1 MKLKYIF
8 WIHKFVDNLDVIFAS
23 MTVFLLHININWA
36 DKIVGGLISVC
47 FSLAMGFIVSLLKE
61 YKIKERVFN
70 WFKKRYGKKD

>member
-8 WIHKFVDNLDVIFAS
+8 WIHKFVDNIDVILAS

-47 FSLAMGFIVSLLKE
+47 FSLAMGFIVSILKE
-61 YKIKERVFN
+61 YKVKERLFD
-70 WFKKRYGKKD
+70 WFKKKYGKKD

>member
-8 WIHKFVDNLDVIFAS
+8 WVHKFVDNLDVICAS

-61 YKIKERVFN
+61 YKVKERIFD
-70 WFKKRYGKKD
+70 WIKKKYGKKD